1 MISGYRRG
9 DRRECFITFPLI
21 FKSILQNFDLN
32 ELIFVF
38 LPYDGPGDGQARI
51 PSGAPVLAG
60 LVLGPEHLVI
70 YRVVPLNKLADPA
83 LCFW

>member
-1 MISGYRRG
+1 MNFLSQ
-9 DRRECFITFPLI
+9 DTI
-21 FKSILQNFDLN
+21 FWTSLLA
-32 ELIFVF
+32 FVF

-51 PSGAPVLAG
+51 PSADPVLAG

-70 YRVVPLNKLADPA
+70 YRVVPLNKLADSA